1 MEDNNIDENE
11 RKDRFNIWIYIGF
24 IILGILLLILIITII
39 FNLFKG
45 GNSETIKK
53 VINTNLKSNNPINSV
68 SFPSVNDNSS
78 VSSSLK
84 ERNNYMSTIFKTG
97 GFKNRFKK
105 F

>member
-39 FNLFKG
+39 FNLFRG
-45 GNSETIKK
+45 GNNETIKK
-53 VINTNLKSNNPINSV
+53 VINTNLKSNNSV

>member
-39 FNLFKG
+39 FNLFRG
-45 GNSETIKK
+45 GNNETIKK
-53 VINTNLKSNNPINSV
+53 VINTNLKSNNSV

-78 VSSSLK
+78 ISSSLK